1 MHRRNAH
8 NRKETKMSEQTEAL
22 AALDGRVDTETTTAM
37 AEALAGVEP
46 MIKLA
51 PSKPETI
58 VAIQLDR
65 GDDTVKKGNRMVA
78 VDRDWLATGMACVIR
93 RGHVVAAN
101 CVYGRWSSGLPKVT
115 ACHYVVCPAC
125 GRRTLEPLA
134 VWEAKD
140 IGRKKT
146 GHEIDPSTPA
156 SVILAEWGS
165 CPCGGKWQLDKAGE
179 KAELAA
185 FSEKVIKAVSEMPEI
200 GEFLPPSAF
209 AVTAPA
215 ASTVALEPKWAWL
228 AQAMAAAGRGVAPF
242 RKDAPNQGIIV
253 YNPGFWLGSVED
265 YNATALF
272 WVEKGGAKRQGNQTF
287 DPGAVDGL

>member
-1 MHRRNAH
+1 
-8 NRKETKMSEQTEAL
+8 MSEQTEAL
-22 AALDGRVDTETTTAM
+22 AALDGRVDTETATAM

-51 PSKPETI
+51 PSKPEMI

-65 GDDTVKKGNRMVA
+65 GDDTVKKGARTVA
-78 VDRDWLATGMACVIR
+78 IDRDWIAAGMAVAIN

-101 CVYGRWSSGLPKVT
+101 CVYGRWSAGMPKVT
-115 ACHYVVCPAC
+115 ACHYVTCHSC

-140 IGRKKT
+140 LARRNGT
-146 GHEIDPSTPA
+146 EIDRSAAA
-156 SVILAEWGS
+156 SDILAKWGS
-165 CPCGGKWQLDKAGE
+165 CPCGGKWQLDKSGE
-179 KAELAA
+179 KEELAA

-209 AVTAPA
+209 AVTAPS
-215 ASTVALEPKWAWL
+215 ASVVLKPRWQWL
-228 AQAMAAAGRGVAPF
+228 SQAMAAAGRGVAPYT
-242 RKDAPNQGIIV
+242 KDIPNQGVIV

-265 YNATALF
+265 YNATGLF
-272 WVEKGGAKRQGNQTF
+272 WVEKGGAKRQGSPSF